1 MLILR
6 FRPAGRVSFGSRPK
20 RNQKVLPLHTA
31 LRCAQGSF
39 APSLLQGP
47 AYKGHPWPFKPLA
60 ASMRLAPLRND
71 STHPPERGGWCRLMV
86 RASGQKKQIL
96 DLPGDSDSY
105 PRQEAEWRCCVGGR
119 EAWTPSEERRTGP
132 PRQGRPFVT
141 APGATPEGGK
151 SAAGQTRMSGWP
163 SFWFLFLGQ
172 TRATKRSGVT
182 AAGWPEGRA

>member
-86 RASGQKKQIL
+86 RASGQKKANSRSSRRLGLISPSGGRVEVL
-96 DLPGDSDSY
+96 
-105 PRQEAEWRCCVGGR
+105 RRGR

-141 APGATPEGGK
+141 CP
-151 SAAGQTRMSGWP
+151 
-163 SFWFLFLGQ
+163 
-172 TRATKRSGVT
+172 RSGTGRREV
-182 AAGWPEGRA
+182 WPQARPGCRGGLLFGYFLLARQEQRSKAE